1 MSALLVPSPQ
11 VAQVLE
17 QMNEASLRG
26 EAFFFAL
33 DFELREALFELR
45 PLEQPEPRYFF
56 SLPGYSTA
64 SPAVPRRPRLDLVPT
79 VEPLERYRERF
90 AKVHRG
96 LMHGDSFLVN
106 LALRTPVELEAT
118 LEEVYVTSCADYRLL
133 VPGRFVSFSPECFVR
148 LEGERL
154 STYPMKGTIDARLP
168 DAAERLRS
176 DYKESCEHHTIV
188 DLMRNDLSRVA
199 ERVRVERFKYLTE
212 LTTSRG
218 PLLQMSSEVVGHIDR
233 SALRLGD
240 LLLELLPAGSISGAP
255 KGATLE
261 LIRSAEGVPR
271 GFYTGV
277 WGYFDGVC
285 LDTAVLIRYLEY
297 EAETGRY
304 YYRSGGGIT
313 INSQAED
320 EWRECL
326 QKIYIPQ

>member
-33 DFELREALFELR
+33 DFELQEALFDLR
-45 PLEQPEPRYFF
+45 PLEQRAPRYFF
-56 SLPGYSTA
+56 SLPGYSTP
-64 SPAVPRRPRLDLVPT
+64 SPGVEARRLDLVPT
-79 VEPLERYRERF
+79 AEPLERYRERF
-90 AKVHRG
+90 ATVHAG

-106 LALRTPVELEAT
+106 LALRTPVALEAS
-118 LEEVYVTSCADYRLL
+118 LEEVYVTSRADYRLL

-218 PLLQMSSEVVGHIDR
+218 PLLQMSSEVVGRIDR

-261 LIRSAEGVPR
+261 LIRSAEGRPR

-277 WGYFDGVC
+277 WGYFDGER

>member
-90 AKVHRG
+90 DRVHRG
-96 LMHGDSFLVN
+96 LMYGDSFLVN

-118 LEEVYVTSCADYRLL
+118 LEAVYVSSRADYRLL
-133 VPGRFVSFSPECFVR
+133 VPGRFVR

-218 PLLQMSSEVVGHIDR
+218 LLLQMSSEVVGRIDR

-261 LIRSAEGVPR
+261 LIRSAEGAPR

-277 WGYFDGVC
+277 WGYFDGER

>member
-33 DFELREALFELR
+33 DFELREALFDLR
-45 PLEQPEPRYFF
+45 PLEQRAPRYFF
-56 SLPGYSTA
+56 SLPGYSTP
-64 SPAVPRRPRLDLVPT
+64 SPRVEPRRLDLVPT
-79 VEPLERYRERF
+79 AEPLECYCERF
-90 AKVHRG
+90 AKVHAG

-106 LALRTPVELEAT
+106 LALRTPVELEAS
-118 LEEVYVTSCADYRLL
+118 LEEVYVTSRADYRLL

-277 WGYFDGVC
+277 WGYFDGER